1 MSMKKLYLISSGV
14 DNKIY
19 KIGYTRRDVEKRMKE
34 FKTGNSTL
42 LEIVYTFESKWSSK
56 IEPLLHKKYERIE
69 GEWFRLNEEEIN
81 NFITTCVNL
90 HNTFELLSTENTW
103 VIDKSIL

>member
-1 MSMKKLYLISSGV
+1 MKKLYLISSGV

-19 KIGYTRRDVEKRMKE
+19 KIGYTRRDVKKRIKE

-56 IEPLLHKKYERIE
+56 IEPLLHKKYEKIE
-69 GEWFRLNEEEIN
+69 GEWFKLTNDEIN
-81 NFITTCVNL
+81 SFIKTCEHL
-90 HNTFELLSTENTW
+90 HNTFEVLSTENTW